1 MGYGKRIDTLCSLLT
16 PCKSFADVGCDHG
29 YCSEYMLK
37 NGLCEKAVLADVS
50 KGSLAKAEALLAPFI
65 RSGKAVA
72 VLGDGF
78 FGVPKD
84 TEQVLI
90 AGMGGS
96 EIVHILAHKKFGFMP
111 KRFVLQPMHDS
122 EKLRRY
128 ILANG
133 GYIER
138 DFTFFDGKYYE
149 VIVGGARKWA
159 GQVCDESL
167 CKPYTDAEYEFGREN
182 LALMGEAFVSRMQ
195 KLIKNL
201 EEYLS
206 APSLSAESKEELRK
220 RKQRLQGVLQGE
232 IK

>member
-16 PCKSFADVGCDHG
+16 SAKVFADVGCDHG

-37 NGLCEKAVLADVS
+37 NGLCEKAILSDVS
-50 KGSLAKAEALLAPFI
+50 KGSLAKAETLLAPYI
-65 RSGKAVA
+65 RAGKAVS

-84 TEQVLI
+84 TDEVLI

-96 EIVHILAHKKFGFMP
+96 EIVSILSHEKYGFMP
-111 KRFVLQPMHDS
+111 LRFVFQPMHDA

-128 ILANG
+128 IHENG

-138 DFTFFDGKYYE
+138 DFTFADGKFYE
-149 VIVGGARKWA
+149 VITGGRNKD
-159 GQVCDESL
+159 GQKDDQG
-167 CKPYTDAEYEFGREN
+167 YTAAEYEFGREN
-182 LALMGEAFVSRMQ
+182 LRDLGEAFVTRIQ
-195 KLIKNL
+195 KLINNIGT
-201 EEYLS
+201 YLQDS
-206 APSLSAESKEELRK
+206 ALQAESRAQLEAK
-220 RKQRLQGVLQGE
+220 RERLKGVLSGE

>member
-1 MGYGKRIDTLCSLLT
+1 MGYGKRIDTLCSLLRK
-16 PCKSFADVGCDHG
+16 CESFADVGCDHG

-37 NGLCEKAVLADVS
+37 NGLCERAILSDIS
-50 KGSLAKAEALLAPFI
+50 KGSLAKAEALLASFVQD
-65 RSGKAVA
+65 GKAVS

-84 TEQVLI
+84 TQQVLI

-96 EIVHILAHKKFGFMP
+96 EIVNILSDTKYGFMP
-111 KRFVLQPMHDS
+111 ERFVFQPMHDA

-138 DFTFFDGKYYE
+138 DFTFFDSKFYE
-149 VIVGGARKWA
+149 VIVGVAQKCK
-159 GQVCDESL
+159 GQVCDEA
-167 CKPYTDAEYEFGREN
+167 CQTPYTDAEYEFGREN
-182 LALMGEAFVSRMQ
+182 LAVMGEAFVARMQ
-195 KLIKNL
+195 KLIVNL
-201 EEYLS
+201 DKYMAEPTLSEESRQELQRR
-206 APSLSAESKEELRK
+206 KE
-220 RKQRLQGVLQGE
+220 RLQGVLQGE